1 MKGDLKTGHL
11 FYLALAD
18 KRLSM
23 LKTILIIIGLF
34 FFAFVGYIVSLFMR
48 VGKPVN
54 AALSDSYYHHRWKNV
69 IIYSPMGNWFE
80 LGYRELE
87 ADPETFTVFSRE
99 FAKDKQQVYW
109 KDKIQNVDH
118 ASFTID
124 EQGTPRDAQHVYY
137 HYDYGDS
144 LHIIKNADALTYETY
159 KPIKQE
165 WSYYAWG
172 RDKNAI
178 FLNGNKLDVDR
189 GTFTV
194 LNATLA
200 IDSANIYVIYR
211 DYSQVGGA
219 RAEVQV
225 LKKAAHPGTE
235 PKVISENYVQF
246 GNALVLSNWKVDFS
260 MLMFDKIEAIK
271 IIDERN
277 VVVNE
282 TILVS
287 DGERIDG
294 VDIESLEILNRDFIK
309 DKQYVFYDRKKITGA
324 DVASFTPVYEEYS
337 KDKTHVFYKDQ
348 TLTGANPAT
357 FTFDYATNIASDGK
371 LRFKDGVVIE

>member
-1 MKGDLKTGHL
+1 
-11 FYLALAD
+11 
-18 KRLSM
+18 M

-34 FFAFVGYIVSLFMR
+34 FLAFVGYIVSLFMR
-48 VGKPVN
+48 VGKPVH
-54 AALSDSYYHHRWKNV
+54 AALSDSYYHHRWKNK

-87 ADPETFTVFSRE
+87 ADPETFTVLSRE

-109 KDKIQNVDH
+109 KDHVQNIDH

-144 LHIIKNADALTYETY
+144 LYVIKNADAQTYETY
-159 KPIKQE
+159 KPVKQE

-172 RDKNAI
+172 RDKHAI

-189 GTFTV
+189 ATFTV

-200 IDSANIYVIYR
+200 SDSANIYIIYR
-211 DYSQVGGA
+211 DYNQVGGV

-225 LKKAAHPGTE
+225 LKKAAHPGAV
-235 PKVISENYVQF
+235 PRVISENYVQF
-246 GNALVLSNWKVDFS
+246 ENTLVLSNWKVDFS
-260 MLMFDKIEAIK
+260 ILTFDKIDSIQV
-271 IIDERN
+271 IDERN
-277 VVVNE
+277 VVVNGQV
-282 TILVS
+282 LVS

-294 VDIESLEILNRDFIK
+294 VDIASLEILNRDFIK
-309 DKQYVFYDRKKITGA
+309 DKQQVYYDRKKMAEA
-324 DVASFTPVYEEYS
+324 DAATFTPVYEDYS
-337 KDKTHVFYKDQ
+337 KDKTHVFYKAQILKD
-348 TLTGANPAT
+348 ANPAT
-357 FTFDYATNIASDGK
+357 FRFDYTINMATDGK
-371 LRFKDGVVIE
+371 LKFKDGVVME

>member
-1 MKGDLKTGHL
+1 LKGDLKTGHL
-11 FYLALAD
+11 FYLALTD

-23 LKTILIIIGLF
+23 LKTILIILGLLF
-34 FFAFVGYIVSLFMR
+34 LAFVGYIVSLFMR

-54 AALSDSYYHHRWKNV
+54 IALSDSYYQHRWKNK

-80 LGYRELE
+80 LGYTELE
-87 ADPETFTVFSRE
+87 ADPETFTVLSRE

-109 KDKIQNVDH
+109 KDNVQNVDH

-124 EQGTPRDAQHVYY
+124 EQETPRDSQHVYY

-144 LHIIKNADALTYETY
+144 LHIIEHADAKTYETY
-159 KPIKQE
+159 KPVKQE
-165 WSYYAWG
+165 WNYYAWG

-189 GTFTV
+189 ATFAV
-194 LNATLA
+194 QNATFA
-200 IDSANIYVIYR
+200 SDSANIYIIYR
-211 DYSQVGGA
+211 DYTQVGGA

-225 LKKAAHPGTE
+225 LKKAAHPDGL

-246 GNALVLSNWKVDFS
+246 GNTLVLSNWKVDFS
-260 MLMFDKIEAIK
+260 MLTFDKIESIK

-277 VVVNE
+277 LVVN
-282 TILVS
+282 TDILVS
-287 DGERIDG
+287 DGERIEG
-294 VDIESLEILNRDFIK
+294 VDIASLEIVNRDFIK
-309 DKQYVFYDRKKITGA
+309 DKQQVFYDRKKITGA
-324 DVASFTPVYEEYS
+324 DATTFTPVYEQYS

-348 TLTGANPAT
+348 ILKDANPAT
-357 FTFDYATNIASDGK
+357 FTYDFATDVATDGK
-371 LRFKDGVVIE
+371 LKFKDGVVIE

>member
-1 MKGDLKTGHL
+1 LKIA
-11 FYLALAD
+11 F
-18 KRLSM
+18 
-23 LKTILIIIGLF
+23 IIIGLF
-34 FFAFVGYIVSLFMR
+34 FFAFIGYIVSLFMR
-48 VGKPVN
+48 VGKPVH
-54 AALSDSYYHHRWKNV
+54 AAFSDSYYHHRWKNK

-109 KDKIQNVDH
+109 KDKIQNVDL

-124 EQGTPRDAQHVYY
+124 EQETPRDAQHVYY
-137 HYDYGDS
+137 HIDYGDS
-144 LHIIKNADALTYETY
+144 LHIINNADPQTYETY

-165 WSYYAWG
+165 WSYYTWG

-200 IDSANIYVIYR
+200 SDSANIYIINR
-211 DYSQVGGA
+211 DYNQVGGS

-260 MLMFDKIEAIK
+260 LLTFDKIEAIK

-287 DGERIDG
+287 DGEQIDG
-294 VDIESLEILNRDFIK
+294 VDISSLEILNRDFIK